1 VSRAFLIDLYD
12 TLVRSD
18 WGRWRA
24 DLSAGAGI
32 SLETLDRAFHDTRA
46 ARNTGEYRDLHDS
59 TRAIVLAAGLPD
71 DPEIVRWW
79 VAMDEKFMEDGVELY
94 EDSLPTVRA
103 LRERGDSAVLVSN
116 CGHDTRLLVDRLGL
130 EDEFDHLILSFELGY
145 RKPDAAIYEAAMLAV
160 EARPDQSL
168 FVDDQVD
175 YCDGARALAIGTRLI
190 IRRDTNPSEGIAP
203 FTNGHPVITDLASIL
218 ERQSAVSPAGTAV
231 ERPESA
237 AHRLDR

>member
-1 VSRAFLIDLYD
+1 MARAYLIDLYD

-18 WGRWRA
+18 WDRWRA
-24 DLSAGAGI
+24 ELSTGAGI

-46 ARNTGEYRDLHDS
+46 PRNTGEYRDIHDS

-79 VAMDEKFMEDGVELY
+79 VAMDEQFMEDGVELY

-103 LRERGDSAVLVSN
+103 LRERGDRAVLVSN
-116 CGHDTRLLVDRLGL
+116 CGHDTRLLVERLDL
-130 EDEFDHLILSFELGY
+130 EREFDAVILSFELGY

-168 FVDDQVD
+168 FVDDQVA
-175 YCDGARALAIGTRLI
+175 YCDGARALAIDTRLM
-190 IRRDTNPSEGIAP
+190 IRDGANPPEGIAP
-203 FTNGHPVITDLASIL
+203 FTNGHRVIGALDAL
-218 ERQSAVSPAGTAV
+218 
-231 ERPESA
+231 
-237 AHRLDR
+237 LDRA